1 MTISIADLKKK
12 QSFLDKIKTKIDQTS
27 SGGNR
32 DPRFWAPTFDKE
44 TGGGAV
50 IRFLPS
56 ADLNEVPFVECHSSF
71 FERGEERWPHLKTDT
86 EYEQDQSEFT
96 DEM

>member
-56 ADLNEVPFVECHSSF
+56 ADLNEVPFVEKDPQNH
-71 FERGEERWPHLKTDT
+71 RT
-86 EYEQDQSEFT
+86 EYREISLYT
-96 DEM
+96 DC